1 MLSFIIP
8 FYGGANRE
16 LLDRCILSIHN
27 QNLATDRYEIIVAD
41 EEGKGLGGARNNGV
55 RQAKGEY
62 ILFVDADDYLFYNSL
77 QQLIGL
83 LEEHRPDMLSFEF
96 KVTKNV
102 VQLVTDN
109 LIDGYKVYESGA
121 NYMLFHNFM
130 GTAWRHIYR
139 REWLNQNQLTFA
151 EGVYHEDEAFVA
163 KAYCLAGKTIISNR
177 VLYAYVQTPQSI
189 LNNRNREQRKK
200 RLNDF
205 EDQILNL
212 KAFMMTPLGDTQRK
226 ALLRRVHFLT
236 IDYLVQI
243 YRNRIGVNDT
253 RKRIIH
259 LKKHGFLPLPNAG
272 YSNKYTLAQTVI
284 NLISKAG

>member
-109 LIDGYKVYESGA
+109 LIDSYKVYESGA

>member
-8 FYGGANRE
+8 FYGGANRK